1 MATFSLQGIPWIAQE
16 CCNEMTSSS
25 IMYDNNES
33 YIAVEQP
40 KNLIVWRNI
49 LKKAQKK
56 IHIDKN
62 QYPQM
67 VYHES
72 IKKIGWKMG
81 RMPPH
86 PSQIGGDTMQE

>member
-1 MATFSLQGIPWIAQE
+1 MATFSLQGIPWIMQE
-16 CCNEMTSSS
+16 CYNEMTSPS

-56 IHIDKN
+56 RSHRQN
-62 QYPQM
+62 QYPQI

-72 IKKIGWKMG
+72 IKKIGWKNG
-81 RMPPH
+81 KNATTPFPK
-86 PSQIGGDTMQE
+86 

>member
-1 MATFSLQGIPWIAQE
+1 
-16 CCNEMTSSS
+16 MTSSS

-56 IHIDKN
+56 RSHRQN
-62 QYPQM
+62 QYPQI
-67 VYHES
+67 VHHES
-72 IKKIGWKMG
+72 KKKLGGKMG

>member
-1 MATFSLQGIPWIAQE
+1 
-16 CCNEMTSSS
+16 MTSSS

-56 IHIDKN
+56 RSHRQN
-62 QYPQM
+62 QYTPN
-67 VYHES
+67 S
-72 IKKIGWKMG
+72 IPWIYKKNWVEKWEECHHTL
-81 RMPPH
+81 PK
-86 PSQIGGDTMQE
+86 IGGDTMQE

>member
-1 MATFSLQGIPWIAQE
+1 
-16 CCNEMTSSS
+16 MTSSS

-56 IHIDKN
+56 FHIDKN
-62 QYPQM
+62 QYTQRYTM
-67 VYHES
+67 NL
-72 IKKIGWKMG
+72 KKIGWKKWEECHHTL
-81 RMPPH
+81 PK
-86 PSQIGGDTMQE
+86 IGGDTMQE

>member
-1 MATFSLQGIPWIAQE
+1 
-16 CCNEMTSSS
+16 MTSSS

-33 YIAVEQP
+33 YITAEQP

-62 QYPQM
+62 QYPPE

-72 IKKIGWKMG
+72 TKKNWVEKWEECHHTL
-81 RMPPH
+81 PK
-86 PSQIGGDTMQE
+86 

>member
-1 MATFSLQGIPWIAQE
+1 
-16 CCNEMTSSS
+16 MTSSS
-25 IMYDNNES
+25 IMYYNNES

-56 IHIDKN
+56 RSHRQN
-62 QYPQM
+62 QYPPQ
-67 VYHES
+67 
-72 IKKIGWKMG
+72 KKYLGGKMG

-86 PSQIGGDTMQE
+86 PSQNRRWYNARISSCTTNIYVQSSI